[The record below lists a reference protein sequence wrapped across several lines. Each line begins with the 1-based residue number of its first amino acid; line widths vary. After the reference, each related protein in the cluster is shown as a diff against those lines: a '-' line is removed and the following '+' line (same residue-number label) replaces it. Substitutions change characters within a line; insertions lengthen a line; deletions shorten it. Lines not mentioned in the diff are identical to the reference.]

1 MKGLSL
7 IILTRIVS
15 ITFALL
21 FDRLFGDPHHW
32 PHPVRWFGRWI
43 SWMDQRLNKGTK
55 KKMKGFLL
63 VVSMAFWTIGAAGAL
78 VYAGYQLHLLI
89 GILIEAI
96 FIYTTIAARSLAEAA
111 MNVARPLSLED
122 IEEARKEV
130 GMIVGRDTDQL
141 SEQEIARAAVETVAE
156 NTSDG
161 VTAPLFFAFAGG
173 APLALFYRAINTCD
187 SMVGYK
193 NERYGQFGYF
203 SAKCDDVLNYIPSRL
218 TAIIMALMNV
228 SRSSFSLSY
237 VFSIIKR
244 DARKHPSPNSG
255 YGESAMA
262 ALLGIQ
268 LGGTNTYQG
277 IPSHRPKIGDP
288 VNETLT
294 GTINESIVIMRRTV
308 YGFVFCF
315 FSLGGVVIAALTWS

>member
-1 MKGLSL
+1 MKGLAFIL
-7 IILTRIVS
+7 LTRIVS
-15 ITFALL
+15 ITLALL
-21 FDRLFGDPHHW
+21 FDRLLGDPHHW

-43 SWMDQRLNKGTK
+43 SWMDERLNKGEK
-55 KKMKGFLL
+55 KKIKGFLL
-63 VVSMAFWTIGAAGAL
+63 VISMAFWTIGMAGAF
-78 VYAGYQLHLLI
+78 VYGGYQIHFMI
-89 GILIEAI
+89 GILIEAFI
-96 FIYTTIAARSLAEAA
+96 IYTTIAARSLAEAA
-111 MNVARPLSLED
+111 INVARPLDLED
-122 IEEARKEV
+122 METARKEV
-130 GMIVGRDTDQL
+130 GMIVGRDTDRL
-141 SEQEIARAAVETVAE
+141 TKQEIARAAVETVAE

-173 APLALFYRAINTCD
+173 GPLALFYRAINTCD

-193 NERYGQFGYF
+193 NEKYGEFGYF
-203 SAKCDDVLNYIPSRL
+203 SAKCDDVLNYIPSRM
-218 TAIIMALMNV
+218 TALVMAIVNV
-228 SRSSFSLSY
+228 TRSPFSLTH
-237 VFSIIKR
+237 VFSIIRR

-288 VNETLT
+288 VNDMSTA
-294 GTINESIVIMRRTV
+294 TIEQSIGIMRRTV

-315 FSLGGVVIAALTWS
+315 FSLGGVIIAALTWS

>member
-1 MKGLSL
+1 MKGVVF
-7 IILTRIVS
+7 IILTRVVS
-15 ITFALL
+15 ITLALL

-43 SWMDQRLNKGTK
+43 SWMDQRLNKGTRK
-55 KKMKGFLL
+55 KINGFLL
-63 VVSMAFWTIGAAGAL
+63 VVSMALWTIGAAGVL
-78 VYAGYQLHLLI
+78 VYAGYQLHWLI

-96 FIYTTIAARSLAEAA
+96 LIYTTIAPRSLAEAA
-111 MNVARPLSLED
+111 MNVARPLALND
-122 IEEARKEV
+122 MDTARKEV
-130 GMIVGRDTDQL
+130 GMIVGRDTDRL
-141 SEQEIARAAVETVAE
+141 TKQEIARAAVETVAE

-161 VTAPLFFAFAGG
+161 ITAPLFFAFAGG
-173 APLALFYRAINTCD
+173 APFALFYRAINTCD

-193 NERYGQFGYF
+193 NEQYGQFGYF
-203 SAKCDDVLNYIPSRL
+203 SAKCDDVLNYIPSRM
-218 TAIIMALMNV
+218 TALVMAMMNAA
-228 SRSSFSLSY
+228 RSPFSLAH
-237 VFSIIKR
+237 VFSVIKR

-288 VNETLT
+288 VNDISDR
-294 GTINESIVIMRRTV
+294 TIEQSIVIMRRTV